1 MKHCSLFDSDP
12 QKDIQVIKQTLS
24 MASNASPELQNKIN
38 QLFSLEALESHG
50 QDIQIKT
57 IIDNFFLQALTY
69 MDASAEKIID
79 KIRGNYSTI
88 VVELGMFHLLKDHS
102 FDLIARNNSI
112 KKKNKASN
120 NPDFLFNSKEDE
132 HYFECTTRASS
143 LIDFFFKLLP
153 KFESYL
159 LVAQLFAKKHDD
171 LKTIYTE
178 LGNAFWSTSIEVL
191 SHEFNEAEKQSV
203 VTTLGFDNFKK
214 AKNDFI
220 TWVYYVR
227 YACMYHKGII
237 TPSLIN
243 DLKQIDF
250 PIGSID
256 GNQDTMAQS
265 LKHAAKCV
273 AQAMIDKMSKDYFQ
287 NDRPVT
293 LAISF
298 SLKSDFLTV
307 PCPME
312 LMSYLKTHLSE
323 ILKDQA
329 EIKKIKYD
337 IAGSLT
343 NLYAIILD
351 TCWYN
356 LLPTIAIERHAAKFI
371 DGFTNNYACLYN
383 ANHPLVCKGLLIY
396 SKIPHQSSISIEL

>member
-1 MKHCSLFDSDP
+1 MFDSDP
-12 QKDIQVIKQTLS
+12 QIDIQDIKQTLS
-24 MASNASPELQNKIN
+24 MASNTPSELQNKVN
-38 QLFSLEALESHG
+38 LLFSLEALESHG
-50 QDIQIKT
+50 KDPQIKT
-57 IIDNFFLQALTY
+57 IIDNLFLQALPY

-88 VVELGMFHLLKDHS
+88 VVELGMFHLLKDHG
-102 FDLIARNNSI
+102 FDLITRDHSTS
-112 KKKNKASN
+112 KKNNASN
-120 NPDFLFNSKEDE
+120 TPDFSFNNKENE

-159 LVAQLFAKKHDD
+159 LVAQLFARKHDD
-171 LKTIYTE
+171 LKTIYTG
-178 LGNAFWSTSIEVL
+178 LGNTFWSTSIEVL
-191 SHEFNEAEKQSV
+191 SHEFSEAEKQSIV
-203 VTTLGFDNFKK
+203 NTLGFDSFKE

-227 YACMYHKGII
+227 YACMYNKRII
-237 TPSLIN
+237 APSLIN

-256 GNQDTMAQS
+256 GNQDTIAQS
-265 LKHAAKCV
+265 LKHATKCV
-273 AQAMIDKMSKDYFQ
+273 AQAIIDKMAKNYFQ
-287 NDRPVT
+287 NDKPVT

-307 PCPME
+307 PCPLV
-312 LMSYLKTHLSE
+312 LMAYLKTNLSE
-323 ILKDQA
+323 ILKAQA
-329 EIKKIKYD
+329 EIKKIKFN
-337 IAGSLT
+337 IADSLT
-343 NLYAIILD
+343 NLYAIVLD

-356 LLPTIAIERHAAKFI
+356 LLPTIAIERHAAKFL

-383 ANHPLVCKGLLIY
+383 ANHPLVSKGMLIY
-396 SKIPHQSSISIEL
+396 SKIPYQDFISIEL